1 MPRYQACR
9 EKLHGPIGSL
19 NKPGGQFRGL
29 DGPLDTGFPSSQSAY
44 IASTRSMNLDHSKSS
59 ARTSFGKVSSLRKRL
74 MGLSETMIEVS
85 RYLLK

>member
-29 DGPLDTGFPSSQSAY
+29 DGPLDTDFLEPE
-44 IASTRSMNLDHSKSS
+44 RLHCLD
-59 ARTSFGKVSSLRKRL
+59 AL
-74 MGLSETMIEVS
+74 
-85 RYLLK
+85 

>member
-29 DGPLDTGFPSSQSAY
+29 DGPLVTGFPSSQSAY
-44 IASTRSMNLDHSKSS
+44 IASTRSE
-59 ARTSFGKVSSLRKRL
+59 G
-74 MGLSETMIEVS
+74 
-85 RYLLK
+85 